1 MSLVLSYRGNN
12 FAFYHYERHKLH
24 YYVKCI
30 AVFFSVSYMH
40 GKLNYIHC
48 IYIYMCVYLCVF
60 LYNRRSCTRWFE
72 DFGRKT
78 FCFVHHSII
87 NDSHPFV
94 CSTVLFCVVITSCH
108 NISMKS
114 IYYTTYWNPFIIL
127 HVYTIV
133 FYIIII
139 FHNFVHLPF
148 SIHSFLFSCFN
159 AVYVILIIT
168 LLQRPIFYH
177 TDSDSV

>member
-1 MSLVLSYRGNN
+1 M
-12 FAFYHYERHKLH
+12 HW
-24 YYVKCI
+24 C
-30 AVFFSVSYMH
+30 FFSVSYMH
-40 GKLNYIHC
+40 DKLNFIIH
-48 IYIYMCVYLCVF
+48 VFLCVF

-78 FCFVHHSII
+78 FCFVHRPII
-87 NDSHPFV
+87 YYSHPFV

-114 IYYTTYWNPFIIL
+114 IYYTTYWNPFIIIL

-148 SIHSFLFSCFN
+148 SIHFFLFSCFN

-168 LLQRPIFYH
+168 LL
-177 TDSDSV
+177 

>member
-1 MSLVLSYRGNN
+1 ML
-12 FAFYHYERHKLH
+12 F
-24 YYVKCI
+24 
-30 AVFFSVSYMH
+30 FFSVSYMH
-40 GKLNYIHC
+40 GKLNYI
-48 IYIYMCVYLCVF
+48 YIYLCVF

-139 FHNFVHLPF
+139 FHNFVHLFLYTFFLLVVLMPLCNIDYYT
-148 SIHSFLFSCFN
+148 SIKSH
-159 AVYVILIIT
+159 
-168 LLQRPIFYH
+168 FYH

>member
-40 GKLNYIHC
+40 GKLNYI
-48 IYIYMCVYLCVF
+48 YIYLCVF

-94 CSTVLFCVVITSCH
+94 CSTVLFCVAITSCH

-168 LLQRPIFYH
+168 LL
-177 TDSDSV
+177 